1 MRSNSRQNKRWTPDE
16 LATMEEL
23 ILEGA
28 TAKKVAKVL
37 GRTKASVVSK
47 KWEQGIHEFRFPK
60 PKKRKPR
67 ETGIPKSPN
76 SAEGVNTAIRDLG
89 EAIRVFKQRTG
100 LEVNTTFTVK
110 LD

>member
-60 PKKRKPR
+60 PKRRKPR
-67 ETGIPKSPN
+67 ENRVPTSSI
-76 SAEGVNTAIRDLG
+76 GVDTAIRDLG
-89 EAIRVFKQRTG
+89 EAIRVFKERTG